1 MDAYDIFQKI
11 QKYWMALVPKNSGD
25 ITKGRHRIK
34 VVVMTSEGYR
44 EVRGVIINDEK
55 IELVLDNE

>member
-1 MDAYDIFQKI
+1 MDAYDIFHKI

-25 ITKGRHRIK
+25 IIKGKERIK
-34 VVVMTSEGYR
+34 VVVMTNEGYR
-44 EVRGVIINDEK
+44 EVRGVVINDDK

>member
-1 MDAYDIFQKI
+1 MDAYDIFHKI

-25 ITKGRHRIK
+25 INKNKTKIK
-34 VVVMTSEGYR
+34 VVVMTQEGYR
-44 EVRGVIINDEK
+44 EVRGVVINDDK

>member
-11 QKYWMALVPKNSGD
+11 QKYWMALMPKNSGE
-25 ITKGRHRIK
+25 ISKAKSKIK
-34 VVVMTSEGYR
+34 VVVMTHEGYR

-55 IELVLDNE
+55 IELILDIE